1 MTMKTELDSHNVK
14 LYRDNIRPQE
24 TSGDPEERVLN
35 SRLVLIRPPQQWVPI
50 DINELWEYRE
60 LFYLFVWRE
69 IRTRYAQTLGGVTW
83 VVAKPVS
90 IMLVFSVI
98 WGELAGIRSD
108 GLPYPV
114 FVYSALL
121 AWQLFA
127 HTLSGAS
134 NSLVANQH
142 LLTKAYFPRLVIPL
156 AAAATS
162 MLDFLLASVILFGLI
177 AYYQVALV
185 WSAWLTPLFGL
196 LAIVTALGVGLW
208 LSALNVRYRDVGH
221 GLPFLIQLWFFITP
235 VVYPAS
241 LVPEIWRP
249 WMGLNPMTSVVEGI
263 RWALF
268 GVGYPHGT
276 MFGVSSFVAMMTLVS
291 GLYYFYRME
300 QWFADVV

>member
-1 MTMKTELDSHNVK
+1 MKTVLDSSNVK
-14 LYRDNIRPQE
+14 LDRENIRSQNPSE
-24 TSGDPEERVLN
+24 NHKASAAN
-35 SRLVLIRPPQQWVPI
+35 CHLVLIKPPQNWVPI

-60 LFYLFVWRE
+60 LFCLLAWRE
-69 IRTRYAQTLGGVTW
+69 IRTRYAQTLGGVAW
-83 VVAKPVS
+83 AVAKPVS
-90 IMLVFSVI
+90 IMLVFSMI
-98 WGELAGIRSD
+98 WGKLAGISSD

-121 AWQLFA
+121 PWQLFA

-156 AAAATS
+156 AATATGL
-162 MLDFLLASVILFGLI
+162 LDCLLASMVLLGLLT
-177 AYYQVALV
+177 YYQVSLV
-185 WSAWLTPLFGL
+185 WSFWLTPLFLL
-196 LAIVTALGVGLW
+196 LAIVTALGTGLW

-221 GLPFLIQLWFFITP
+221 GLPFLMQLWLFITP
-235 VVYPAS
+235 VVYPVS

-268 GVGYPHGT
+268 GVEYHHGM
-276 MFGVSSFVAMMTLVS
+276 MFGLSLLVAMMTIVS
-291 GLYYFYRME
+291 GLYYFCRME

>member
-1 MTMKTELDSHNVK
+1 MKTVLDSNDVK
-14 LYRDNIRPQE
+14 LYRDNIRSQE
-24 TSGDPEERVLN
+24 TSGDPEERVRN
-35 SRLVLIRPPQQWVPI
+35 GSLVLIKPPQQWVPI

-60 LFYLFVWRE
+60 LFCLLVWRE
-69 IRTRYAQTLGGVTW
+69 IRTRYAQTLGGVAW
-83 VVAKPVS
+83 AVAKPVS
-90 IMLVFSVI
+90 ITMVFSVI
-98 WGELAGIRSD
+98 WGQLAGIRSD
-108 GLPYPV
+108 GLPYPI

-121 AWQLFA
+121 PWQLFT

-156 AAAATS
+156 AATATGV
-162 MLDFLLASVILFGLI
+162 LDFFLASIILLGLI
-177 AYYQVALV
+177 GYYQVSLV
-185 WSAWLTPLFGL
+185 WSAWLTPLFVL
-196 LAIVTALGVGLW
+196 LAMVTALGMGLW

-221 GLPFLIQLWFFITP
+221 GLPFLMQLWLFITP
-235 VVYPAS
+235 VVYPVS

-268 GVGYPHGT
+268 GVEYHYGM
-276 MFGVSSFVAMMTLVS
+276 MFGLSSLVAMMTLVS
-291 GLYYFYRME
+291 GLYYFCRTE

>member
-1 MTMKTELDSHNVK
+1 MKTVLESHNLK
-14 LYRDNIRPQE
+14 LCQE
-24 TSGDPEERVLN
+24 NSGSQELSGDLTKMVRN
-35 SRLVLIRPPQQWVPI
+35 SSLVLIQPPQKWVPI

-60 LFYLFVWRE
+60 LFYLLVWRE
-69 IRTRYAQTLGGVTW
+69 IRTRYAQTLGGVAW
-83 VVAKPVS
+83 AVAKPVS
-90 IMLVFSVI
+90 ITMVFSVI
-98 WGELAGIRSD
+98 WGQLAGIRSD

-121 AWQLFA
+121 PWQLFA
-127 HTLSGAS
+127 HTVSGAS

-156 AAAATS
+156 AATATGV
-162 MLDFLLASVILFGLI
+162 LDFFLASIILLGLI
-177 AYYQVALV
+177 AYYQVSIV
-185 WSAWLTPLFGL
+185 WSAWLTPLFML
-196 LAIVTALGVGLW
+196 LAIVTAFGTGLW

-221 GLPFLIQLWFFITP
+221 GLPFLMQLWLFITP

-249 WMGLNPMTSVVEGI
+249 WMGLNPMASVVEGL

-268 GVGYPHGT
+268 GVEYHHGM
-276 MFGVSSFVAMMTLVS
+276 MFWLSSLVAMMTLVS
-291 GLYYFYRME
+291 GLYYFCRME